1 MLADECTQLQKTE
14 IDMNTVPHQRSVEV
28 NLRLLM
34 CNNRYLR
41 HNLRGSCKSCD
52 KNKQKTNK
60 TQVKLRKAKC
70 RIAIKLPEEVAH
82 FPYIMLQ

>member
-1 MLADECTQLQKTE
+1 MYKKENEHNMLADECTQLQKTE

-28 NLRLLM
+28 NLRLQM

-52 KNKQKTNK
+52 KKNTSKIEKSKVQN
-60 TQVKLRKAKC
+60 C
-70 RIAIKLPEEVAH
+70 N
-82 FPYIMLQ
+82 

>member
-34 CNNRYLR
+34 CNKRYLR
-41 HNLRGSCKSCD
+41 QNLRGSCKR
-52 KNKQKTNK
+52 K

-70 RIAIKLPEEVAH
+70 RIAIKLPEVAH